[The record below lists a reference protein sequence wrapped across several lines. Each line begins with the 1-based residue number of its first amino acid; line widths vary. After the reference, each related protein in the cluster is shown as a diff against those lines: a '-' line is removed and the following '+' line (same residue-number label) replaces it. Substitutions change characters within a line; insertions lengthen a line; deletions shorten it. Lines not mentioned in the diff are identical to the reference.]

1 MGTPSKYV
9 LQKKRGRPAT
19 GHDASTS
26 IRLSADQRVRID
38 AWAAT
43 QPDSPP
49 RSTAIRRLIDLGLSR
64 SPKRGRLSHAARAQ
78 ASAMAAEVVDQLN
91 DASAPEEERQ
101 KRKRKLIHG
110 PREFREMRQDQHR
123 KDAPGGKVKR

>member
-1 MGTPSKYV
+1 MERYV
-9 LQKKRGRPAT
+9 VQKKRGRPAT

-26 IRLSADQRVRID
+26 IRLSEEQRVRID

-43 QPDSPP
+43 QPDNPP
-49 RSTAIRRLIDLGLSR
+49 RSTAIRRLIDLGLSHL
-64 SPKRGRLSHAARAQ
+64 PKRGHLSHAARAH
-78 ASAMAAEVVDQLN
+78 AFAMAAQIVDHLN
-91 DASAPEEERQ
+91 DSSAPEEERQ

-123 KDAPGGKVKR
+123 EDVLGGKVKR